1 MTFTPAKT
9 LKDRSYIGL
18 VLSQFL
24 AAFNDQ
30 AIHIVAIFYASD
42 LLHGYVRYADGR
54 FDQKLIV
61 SLVTACFISP
71 FFFFSPL
78 AGILA
83 DKYSKQRTIVFWK
96 VAEVF
101 ITGLALFA
109 FLLPHFVDG
118 ASMKTAATI
127 SSFLMIAAVFLM
139 GTHSAFF
146 VPAKYGI
153 MPEILHTSI
162 LSRGNGLLEGT
173 SFVSQI
179 LGTSFGG
186 YLYFFCK
193 SRPSEAAID
202 TGGLILGSEW
212 KIGLVLFAL
221 AFVGAAFSLLVAR
234 IPAAAPDRQLTLNP
248 LVPLAKNFGEL
259 RRSRPLVLAT
269 IGIAFFTF
277 MTLFLRQTLLYQGE
291 TNKELGIAKQ
301 RNEAVAAAD
310 VGTKKSAEEPSQL
323 DELWIATLVALLG
336 FGVGAGCT
344 LAGKL
349 SGSRLE
355 LGLVPVGTM
364 LLILLTIVLG
374 FVARPPPEMHNVQSL
389 FKTLSETALAQWG
402 TIVCLLAIGLA
413 AGLYIV
419 PLYTLLQHRAPK
431 DSKGNMVAT
440 SNFVNVTGGLMA
452 VIMFYG
458 VTYLFESIQGNKITP
473 EDATQRAAY
482 VAQVEAHQ
490 SIPRML
496 FFTASG
502 ATLLVLLA
510 FVRLRPDFLLRM
522 ISYFKQP
529 SRRTLRAIGA
539 DHVPS
544 YGPLLIVSNAS
555 SLADWVN
562 IVSVVDRKLSFV
574 WQEPN
579 ANSSDAGLRGW
590 ALRTGIGNKL
600 TDQPAQRGE
609 LLNLVQKQLLNNDL
623 VGIPVIGLTALTVPE
638 FQHLSHTRNEP
649 NLRLLPIAVRSE
661 AGQECVVVG
670 GYLPAMAGW
679 DELQAALQHLL
690 TAPLESLAVD
700 HGH

>member
-42 LLHGYVRYADGR
+42 LLHGYVHLGG

-61 SLVTACFISP
+61 SIVTACFISP

-109 FLLPHFVDG
+109 FVLPHLVG
-118 ASMKTAATI
+118 GESMKSATTI
-127 SSFLMIAAVFLM
+127 SSFLMITAVFLM

-153 MPEILHTSI
+153 MPEILHTSV

-186 YLYFFCK
+186 YLYFFFK
-193 SRPSEAAID
+193 SRPSAAAAE
-202 TGGLILGSEW
+202 TGSLILGSEW
-212 KIGLVLFAL
+212 IIGLVLFIF
-221 AFVGAAFSLLVAR
+221 AFIGAAFSLLVAK
-234 IPAAAPDRQLTLNP
+234 IPAAAPERVLTLNP

-291 TNKELGIAKQ
+291 TNKELGLAKN
-301 RNEAVAAAD
+301 REKVAATAD
-310 VGTKKSAEEPSQL
+310 VGTKQAEEHGQL

-374 FVARPPPEMHNVQSL
+374 FVARPPPEMQNVQSL
-389 FKTLSETALAQWG
+389 FSTLSETAAAQWG

-440 SNFVNVTGGLMA
+440 SNFVNVTGGLLA

-458 VTYLFESIQGNKITP
+458 VTFLFESIQGNHFSP
-473 EDATQRAAY
+473 EDTAHRAEY
-482 VAQVEAHQ
+482 VEQVKSHQ

-510 FVRLRPDFLLRM
+510 FVRMRPDFLLRM

-529 SRRTLRAIGA
+529 SRRSLRAIGA

-544 YGPLLIVSNAS
+544 YGPLLIASNAA
-555 SLADWVN
+555 SLAEWLNV
-562 IVSVVDRKLSFV
+562 VSVIDRKLSFV
-574 WQEPN
+574 WQEP
-579 ANSSDAGLRGW
+579 AGEPSDSGLQGW
-590 ALRTGIGNKL
+590 ALRTGVGSKL
-600 TDQPAQRGE
+600 DNQPTQRGE

-623 VGIPVIGLTALTVPE
+623 VGVPVVGATAISVSE
-638 FQHLSHTRNEP
+638 FQHLSHTKNEP
-649 NLRLLPIAVRSE
+649 NLRLLPVAVRSE
-661 AGQECVVVG
+661 GAQASIVVG
-670 GYLPAMAGW
+670 GYLPAMANW
-679 DELQAALQHLL
+679 DEVQAALQHLIRE
-690 TAPLESLAVD
+690 PLESLVVD